1 MRIIPSITLNVDGA
15 YFPSG
20 VVVDVDDELA
30 QNAIDLGIATVA
42 TEEAADETAE
52 EAADETVEEATL
64 TPPETATTRAKR
76 KR

>member
-42 TEEAADETAE
+42 TEEAADETVD